1 MPRRRSPAPEVCLV
15 QSRRARFRGG
25 TLIASDVHELDE
37 HERRL
42 RDTDGYRP
50 TVCARCGGDRLHV
63 HDRPQRILADETRVV
78 RVAVIRYIC
87 ARADCGATWRVLP
100 AFVARHLWRRWTTIA
115 RAIAP
120 GPSRSLA
127 RAMPMR
133 TVRRWRA
140 RLDSTARQLVHLL
153 AEHDDEDV
161 ARFAR
166 IFGFDSTR
174 RQLVELFTAARVL
187 GAHSLEDI
195 AGALHALEPGVRL
208 M

>member
-1 MPRRRSPAPEVCLV
+1 MPRRTLPTPEACLV

-25 TLIASDVHELDE
+25 TLIASDVHELEE

-50 TVCARCGGDRLHV
+50 TACARCGGKRLHV
-63 HDRPQRILADETRVV
+63 HDRPQRVLVDETRVV
-78 RVAVIRYIC
+78 RVVVIRYIC

-100 AFVARHLWRRWTTIA
+100 AFIARHLWRRWTTVA

-120 GPSRSLA
+120 GLGRSLG
-127 RAMPMR
+127 RTMSMR

-140 RLDSTARQLVHLL
+140 RLDCAARQLVNLL
-153 AEHDDEDV
+153 AEHDDAGV

-166 IFGFDSTR
+166 IVGFDSTR
-174 RQLVELFTAARVL
+174 RQLVELFTATRVL
-187 GAHSLEDI
+187 GVRSLEDI
-195 AGALHALEPGVRL
+195 ASALHALEPGVRL

>member
-1 MPRRRSPAPEVCLV
+1 MPRRTSSAPETCLV

-25 TLIASDVHELDE
+25 TLIARDAHEIDE

-50 TVCARCGGDRLHV
+50 VVCARCGGDRLHV
-63 HDRPQRILADETRVV
+63 HDRPQRILAEETRVQ
-78 RVAVIRYIC
+78 RIAIIRYVC

-100 AFVARHLWRRWTTIA
+100 AFVARHLWRRWSTVA
-115 RAIAP
+115 RAIASGPRRPP
-120 GPSRSLA
+120 G

-140 RLDSTARQLVHLL
+140 RLNCAARQLVHLL

-166 IFGFDSTR
+166 IVGFDSTR

-187 GAHSLEDI
+187 GVHSLEDI
-195 AGALHALEPGVRL
+195 AGAVHALEPGVRL